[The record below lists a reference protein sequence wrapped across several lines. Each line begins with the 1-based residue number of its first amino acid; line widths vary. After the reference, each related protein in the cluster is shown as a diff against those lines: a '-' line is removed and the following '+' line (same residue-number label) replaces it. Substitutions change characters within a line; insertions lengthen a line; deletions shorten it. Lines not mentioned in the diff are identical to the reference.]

1 MIPALFFYLFIIF
14 NVFLT
19 LNILYISN
27 EMKTRRLVNYV
38 YLFHCSLLT
47 SCPSNGCQEDTVKAQ
62 RQSLLERKTLT

>member
-1 MIPALFFYLFIIF
+1 M
-14 NVFLT
+14 
-19 LNILYISN
+19 YISN

-47 SCPSNGCQEDTVKAQ
+47 SCPSNRCQEDTVKAQ